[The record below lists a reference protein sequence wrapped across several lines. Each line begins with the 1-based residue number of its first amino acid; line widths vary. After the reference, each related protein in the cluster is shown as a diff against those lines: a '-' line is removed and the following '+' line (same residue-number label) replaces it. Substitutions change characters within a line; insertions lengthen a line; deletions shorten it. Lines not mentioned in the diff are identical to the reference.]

1 MNTNNSISNSLK
13 KLLEINSNSLKTF
26 ERINEAITTDQKDV
40 PLELLTEDGTKTVY
54 VPSFGYMKRELE
66 RLDVNLKSLAGL
78 GKGNTRIKL
87 PDGTYQSIITTRLKT
102 PANDITSF
110 VRPVNFGT
118 KPNYFFEDFLNPLLT
133 TSINVSGQIP
143 NETERVLVK
152 RILFDSQVQ
161 SLLNILTLI
170 LKTKKT

>member
-13 KLLEINSNSLKTF
+13 KLLEINTNSLKTF

-40 PLELLTEDGTKTVY
+40 PLEILTTDGTKTVY

-66 RLDVNLKSLAGL
+66 RLDTNLKSLSGL

-87 PDGTYQSIITTRLKT
+87 PDGTYQNIITSTLKT

-110 VRPVNFGT
+110 TRPVNFAT
-118 KPNYFFEDFLNPLLT
+118 KANYFFEDFLNPLLT
-133 TSINVSGQIP
+133 SSINVSGKIP
-143 NETERVLVK
+143 NNTERVLVK
-152 RILFDSQVQ
+152 R
-161 SLLNILTLI
+161 NI
-170 LKTKKT
+170 